1 MAAAS
6 EIPENSEEK
15 TQENSTESEVSSNDN
30 NKVKLEDLK
39 VIDLKNEL
47 EKRDLDKNGVKSVLI
62 ERLKTAII
70 EEGGNPEEYNFE
82 VSDSIKS
89 PISKNK
95 TDLVETNG
103 NIDENDKLILQ
114 EEKIDVILQEEKI
127 DVTLQLSIDEEEAQ
141 LNEEESLMDMP
152 KISDE
157 DKTEIAAE
165 PVCDVSDKGNNSN
178 VEQKS
183 EKEISP
189 AKVIKVSNEDSKPKK
204 VTKSTL
210 HNKTTEGS
218 NTSSPKVLKVI
229 GKNDK
234 AKGTSVTSAKSLW
247 VTGIP
252 DTTRAADL
260 KALFSKQGRVLA
272 VKIIKNAKQ
281 TPSRCYGFVTMATSK
296 DAAKAIQNLHRTELN
311 GRVISVERTQN
322 EPTTLLKKAEA
333 RLLTK
338 KPSIRKE
345 VLTPKKAISA
355 SSESKSDSKELAK
368 EESKVLESSKTS
380 AEETTKKKD
389 EKTSVADKEKPKEK
403 DRKSRERRDRERET
417 RRPVRRPGGFK
428 PRGFGYGE
436 RPSYGTF
443 RRPFSR
449 RPFPSRIP
457 FGSTFKPRPSLFI
470 QKLREERYQRERLR
484 ERREAEHRREDEIS
498 RRRYIER
505 KQREEAYRLE
515 REKEKLRI
523 ERELLERE
531 KAEILKL
538 EREKQRL
545 ERERIER
552 EREELRRQAE
562 LRRSTKRPFSRIE
575 REPEHMWDERKK
587 PSRYDGRLSF
597 HPEPSSSARYE
608 YPPRDRASYS
618 REYERH
624 SERISGPKHLETL
637 SRPEYGDRDA
647 RREVSLRA
655 REERHVFSRNDFKDR
670 DTRRSFPSRERER
683 HSSSRREPTRDDWK
697 HDRRVHERIMPSSA
711 SGHRRM
717 AYY

>member
-15 TQENSTESEVSSNDN
+15 TQENSKESEVSSNDN

-39 VIDLKNEL
+39 VVDLKNEL
-47 EKRDLDKNGVKSVLI
+47 EKRDLDKNGVKSVLV

-82 VSDSIKS
+82 ITDSIKS
-89 PISKNK
+89 PMNKNK
-95 TDLVETNG
+95 TELVETNG
-103 NIDENDKLILQ
+103 NIDDNDKL
-114 EEKIDVILQEEKI
+114 ILQEEKI

-152 KISDE
+152 KILDE
-157 DKTEIAAE
+157 EKTETTAE
-165 PVCDVSDKGNNSN
+165 PVCDISDKGSHSN

-189 AKVIKVSNEDSKPKK
+189 AKVVKVSSDDSKPKK
-204 VTKSTL
+204 IAKSTL
-210 HNKTTEGS
+210 HNKTAESS
-218 NTSSPKVLKVI
+218 NTSSPKVIKVI

-260 KALFSKQGRVLA
+260 KALFSKQGRVLS

-345 VLTPKKAISA
+345 VLTPKKAVSA
-355 SSESKSDSKELAK
+355 SNESKNDSKELAK

-380 AEETTKKKD
+380 VEETTKKKD
-389 EKTSVADKEKPKEK
+389 EKTSVADKEKPK

-449 RPFPSRIP
+449 KPFPSRIP
-457 FGSTFKPRPSLFI
+457 FGSSFKPRPSLFI

-484 ERREAEHRREDEIS
+484 ERREAEHRRADEIS

-562 LRRSTKRPFSRIE
+562 LRRSAKRPFSRIE

-597 HPEPSSSARYE
+597 HAEPSSSSRYE
-608 YPPRDRASYS
+608 YPSRDRASYS

-624 SERISGPKHLETL
+624 ADRISAPKHLETL

-647 RREVSLRA
+647 RREVSIRA

-670 DTRRSFPSRERER
+670 DARRSFPSRERDR

-697 HDRRVHERIMPSSA
+697 HDRRVQERIMPSSA

>member
-6 EIPENSEEK
+6 EIAENSEEK
-15 TQENSTESEVSSNDN
+15 NLENSTESEASSNDI

-47 EKRDLDKNGVKSVLI
+47 EKRDLDKNGVKSVLV
-62 ERLKTAII
+62 ERLKAAII
-70 EEGGNPEEYNFE
+70 EEGRNPEEYNFE
-82 VSDSIKS
+82 ISDSVKS
-89 PISKNK
+89 PVNKNK
-95 TDLVETNG
+95 AECVETNG
-103 NIDENDKLILQ
+103 NVDTSDNLMLQ
-114 EEKIDVILQEEKI
+114 EDKSDVA
-127 DVTLQLSIDEEEAQ
+127 LQLSIDEDEAQ
-141 LNEEESLMDMP
+141 LNEENFIDIP

-157 DKTEIAAE
+157 DKTDSVVE
-165 PVCDVSDKGNNSN
+165 PKINMSDKEN
-178 VEQKS
+178 KS
-183 EKEISP
+183 EKEEIPAIEISP
-189 AKVIKVSNEDSKPKK
+189 TKITKAPSEESKPKK

-210 HNKTTEGS
+210 HNKSTEGS
-218 NTSSPKVLKVI
+218 NASSPKAVKVA

-234 AKGTSVTSAKSLW
+234 TKGSSFTGAKCLW

-260 KALFSKQGRVLA
+260 KTLFSKQGRVLA
-272 VKIIKNAKQ
+272 VKIVKNAKQ

-296 DAAKAIQNLHRTELN
+296 DATKAIQNLHRTELN
-311 GRVISVERTQN
+311 GRTISVERTQN
-322 EPTTLLKKAEA
+322 EPSTLLKKAEA

-345 VLTPKKAISA
+345 VLTPKKAVSV
-355 SSESKSDSKELAK
+355 SNESKSDSKEPVK
-368 EESKVLESSKTS
+368 EENKILDSSKTS
-380 AEETTKKKD
+380 VEETSKKKD
-389 EKTSVADKEKPKEK
+389 EKSGIVDKEKPKDK
-403 DRKSRERRDRERET
+403 DRKSRERRDREREP
-417 RRPVRRPGGFK
+417 RRPVRRPVGFK
-428 PRGFGYGE
+428 PRRFGYNE
-436 RPSYGTF
+436 RPSYGAF
-443 RRPFSR
+443 RQPFGR
-449 RPFPSRIP
+449 KPFPSRTG
-457 FGSTFKPRPSLFI
+457 FGSNFKPKSSIFI

-484 ERREAEHRREDEIS
+484 ERREAEHRRADEIS

-562 LRRSTKRPFSRIE
+562 LRRSAKRSFSRIE
-575 REPEHMWDERKK
+575 REPEHMWDDRKK
-587 PSRYDGRLSF
+587 SRFDGRLSF
-597 HPEPSSSARYE
+597 HAEPSSSSRYE
-608 YPPRDRASYS
+608 YPPRDRANYS
-618 REYERH
+618 REYDRH
-624 SERISGPKHLETL
+624 PERISTQKHLETL
-637 SRPEYGDRDA
+637 SRSEFGDRDA
-647 RREVSLRA
+647 RREVSIRA
-655 REERHVFSRNDFKDR
+655 REERHVFNRSDFKDR

-683 HSSSRREPTRDDWK
+683 HSSSRREATRDDWK
-697 HDRRVHERIMPSSA
+697 HDRRVHERIIPSSA

-717 AYY
+717 TYY